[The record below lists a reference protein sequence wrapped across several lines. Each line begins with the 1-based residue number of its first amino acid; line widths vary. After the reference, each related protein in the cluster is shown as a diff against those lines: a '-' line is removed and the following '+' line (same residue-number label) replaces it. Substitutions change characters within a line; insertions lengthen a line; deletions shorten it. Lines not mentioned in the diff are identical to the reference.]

1 MLKYEI
7 EKIRNL
13 IKLTDFSGA
22 LKRLNKINTKDLKIK
37 ELDELLAY
45 VYFKLGN
52 YQESLDLFLN
62 LLKEDK
68 YNFQIIKGIIE
79 NYIATNK
86 YELAL
91 SFIENVSKDFNNEE
105 LIYYKAFLNLK
116 LNNLETALN
125 YYLDYIKINNNNE
138 KIFNDIGI
146 IYKNLNKF
154 DEAINYFLKAIRIDP
169 NYFTALYNIALVY
182 FQIGN
187 LDKSEYFFK
196 KALRVNKNYPEIYNY
211 LGMIDIH
218 RKRYDSAFK
227 NLNKAL
233 EKDPENLNAKNNLAI
248 LYDYTNNVVKAEELY
263 KELINKSSKNYIYYV
278 NLANILNRE
287 KKYNDSLQYL
297 INGLKK
303 FPTNSKI
310 ISKIGETYYLQ
321 GKLDE
326 SYNYYIK
333 SLKCDINNVE
343 ALKGLGFIFYD
354 KNDLKEALNYFKKAY
369 ELDKNDI
376 YTLAKIADIYY
387 DLKNYEL
394 AIEYYN
400 KIIQIDEN
408 NIDALNKLGQLY
420 IDLKSYSY
428 GLKILNKVKKLDPD
442 NVYPYLILADY
453 YKNNNML
460 KEALE
465 EYMHVL
471 NIKSLRSGSNLSIF
485 TNSLEEYE
493 KIIKKLS
500 GDKYDKLFS
509 IQEKFKKTFV
519 PKNKLIGKDQIFSDE
534 LLTIEKNFDTEKLG
548 TQIYD
553 IESIEI
559 VQEEEK
565 KEVEPEKIDND
576 EVKDLFELGG
586 VLDRKKLSENY
597 NEEIKEEDKNK
608 NEKKENEEEKNEEEE
623 ELKNIFNLGDIG
635 KNKLSDD
642 EYDKNVLDKL
652 NEIKN
657 KVYSINVEKD
667 IEGLRKKFTEVPST
681 FEEKYKIEDYYEEDL
696 LPDKEFKIPKK
707 SLKYQQNE
715 SQENVVPPININVEA
730 PSNIQPIP
738 NFYNQNLSP
747 ITPNLSTNLDNI
759 SSNISKGIPEATKL
773 SEPITTTQE
782 TSPKNILQNPSQT
795 PSQNPIYIPQPV
807 YIPQQFQQPQI
818 SEIYNQPKPFY
829 NTEEQMNKQ
838 KKQSYPE
845 EPYHPIEN
853 KEKIHEGYEE
863 KGDNKY
869 INDKNQENEAK
880 SNDLKKEQNIE
891 EQNFFPENEVIFDNQ
906 LLKVN
911 ELLNSNWND
920 EKERVKLIESSL
932 KILGK
937 YFNDFLV
944 NLPPQQKLDIIASEK
959 YKKLLQ
965 FIQQ

>member
-22 LKRLNKINTKDLKIK
+22 LKRLNKINAKDLKIK

-233 EKDPENLNAKNNLAI
+233 EKDLENLNAKNNLAI

-354 KNDLKEALNYFKKAY
+354 K
-369 ELDKNDI
+369 
-376 YTLAKIADIYY
+376 
-387 DLKNYEL
+387 
-394 AIEYYN
+394 
-400 KIIQIDEN
+400 
-408 NIDALNKLGQLY
+408 
-420 IDLKSYSY
+420 
-428 GLKILNKVKKLDPD
+428 KKL
-442 NVYPYLILADY
+442 
-453 YKNNNML
+453 
-460 KEALE
+460 
-465 EYMHVL
+465 
-471 NIKSLRSGSNLSIF
+471 
-485 TNSLEEYE
+485 
-493 KIIKKLS
+493 
-500 GDKYDKLFS
+500 
-509 IQEKFKKTFV
+509 
-519 PKNKLIGKDQIFSDE
+519 
-534 LLTIEKNFDTEKLG
+534 
-548 TQIYD
+548 
-553 IESIEI
+553 
-559 VQEEEK
+559 
-565 KEVEPEKIDND
+565 
-576 EVKDLFELGG
+576 
-586 VLDRKKLSENY
+586 
-597 NEEIKEEDKNK
+597 
-608 NEKKENEEEKNEEEE
+608 
-623 ELKNIFNLGDIG
+623 
-635 KNKLSDD
+635 
-642 EYDKNVLDKL
+642 
-652 NEIKN
+652 
-657 KVYSINVEKD
+657 
-667 IEGLRKKFTEVPST
+667 
-681 FEEKYKIEDYYEEDL
+681 
-696 LPDKEFKIPKK
+696 
-707 SLKYQQNE
+707 
-715 SQENVVPPININVEA
+715 
-730 PSNIQPIP
+730 
-738 NFYNQNLSP
+738 
-747 ITPNLSTNLDNI
+747 
-759 SSNISKGIPEATKL
+759 
-773 SEPITTTQE
+773 
-782 TSPKNILQNPSQT
+782 
-795 PSQNPIYIPQPV
+795 
-807 YIPQQFQQPQI
+807 
-818 SEIYNQPKPFY
+818 
-829 NTEEQMNKQ
+829 
-838 KKQSYPE
+838 
-845 EPYHPIEN
+845 
-853 KEKIHEGYEE
+853 
-863 KGDNKY
+863 
-869 INDKNQENEAK
+869 
-880 SNDLKKEQNIE
+880 
-891 EQNFFPENEVIFDNQ
+891 
-906 LLKVN
+906 
-911 ELLNSNWND
+911 
-920 EKERVKLIESSL
+920 
-932 KILGK
+932 
-937 YFNDFLV
+937 
-944 NLPPQQKLDIIASEK
+944 
-959 YKKLLQ
+959 
-965 FIQQ
+965 